1 MPDSASAAWLLLAA
15 LLICVVGMGWLALS
29 MQVHALQV
37 WGAVPSP
44 AMTRVL
50 RVLGT
55 SGLAIA
61 LWLCFMA
68 DHISMAVLVWVMTL
82 AGSALLI
89 AFTLAWRASW
99 LQVLAPWVRA
109 RPVKSH

>member
-15 LLICVVGMGWLALS
+15 LLACVAGMGWLALS

-44 AMTRVL
+44 TTARIL
-50 RVLGT
+50 RTLGAL
-55 SGLAIA
+55 GLAFA
-61 LWLCFMA
+61 LSLCLMA

-82 AGSALLI
+82 VGSALLV

-99 LQVLAPWVRA
+99 LQLLAPWVRA
-109 RPVKSH
+109 RSVKRR